1 MKILEL
7 HYSTSWAGAER
18 VVVDLSNE
26 LSHTNEVI
34 LCTILDDSLP
44 GKSYYKKD
52 LSPNIKYINLKCQ
65 RGLQIKA
72 LWKVYKLIKNLK
84 PDIVHAHT
92 DLMVLFL
99 PALLYRKTYLTIL
112 ICY

>member
-52 LSPNIKYINLKCQ
+52 LS
-65 RGLQIKA
+65 G
-72 LWKVYKLIKNLK
+72 KLIFVCNDTDDDKPHLVEYPADYLLPKIHHAGYPVQIVEENQNGILK
-84 PDIVHAHT
+84 SA
-92 DLMVLFL
+92 
-99 PALLYRKTYLTIL
+99 
-112 ICY
+112 